1 MMSGLRHPACAL
13 SLAIVLG
20 AGASAPALAAGKPAP
35 RPAAPAASEQF
46 VDGIAAVVDKEVITL
61 AQVDAKAVQ
70 VRRQM
75 EQQRIPV
82 PEAPVL
88 RRQVLQQMINATL
101 QDHEARR
108 VGIRVSDAQVDQA
121 VQTIAQRNRITVDQ
135 LRREIAASGMS
146 WDDYRTDLRSQIQD
160 DILRQRFVEDR
171 IAISDSDI
179 DAFLSM
185 NAGKPLAAPPAAEPA
200 PAPAEPEPAPVP
212 TGPELVELAQILI
225 EVPDYASESIVQE
238 KRKQAEDLLRKLRSG
253 ADFAGVAAASSNG
266 PQALEGGN
274 MGIRPL
280 HDWPDLFARAIANTP
295 PGGLS
300 GIVQSGRGFHILKVL
315 RRGYAQRPAPKAARS
330 AAAAQAQAQAAQAQA
345 RAQAQAAASR
355 SPAPS
360 GPMMVTQ
367 THARHILIKTSKVV
381 DDAKARATLE
391 SLRNRIAHG
400 ESFAELARRYSE
412 DASAPQ
418 GGDLGWLNPG
428 ETVPAFE
435 QAMNALQDGQVSEPV
450 KSPFGWHLIQVEGRQ
465 TKNMEQE
472 FRRMQA
478 RRELMERR
486 VGPAYEDW
494 LDQLRSQ
501 AYIDNRL
508 EKAAAGGR

>member
-1 MMSGLRHPACAL
+1 MSGLRHPVRAL
-13 SLAIVLG
+13 SLAVVLSVG
-20 AGASAPALAAGKPAP
+20 VSASALAAGKPAP
-35 RPAAPAASEQF
+35 RPAPAQAASEQF
-46 VDGIAAVVDKEVITL
+46 VDGIAAIVDKEVITL

-82 PEAPVL
+82 PEATVL
-88 RRQVLQQMINATL
+88 RRQVLQQMINAIL
-101 QDHEARR
+101 QDHEAKR
-108 VGIRVSDAQVDQA
+108 VGIRVSDAQVDRA
-121 VQTIAQRNRITVDQ
+121 VQTIAQRNRITVEQ
-135 LRREIAASGMS
+135 LQREIANSGLS
-146 WDDYRTDLRSQIQD
+146 WDDYRADLRSQIQD

-171 IAISDSDI
+171 ITISDSDV
-179 DAFLSM
+179 DAFLAM
-185 NAGKPLAAPPAAEPA
+185 NAGQPMAAPPTAAPASEPA
-200 PAPAEPEPAPVP
+200 PAPA
-212 TGPELVELAQILI
+212 GPELVELAQILI
-225 EVPDYASESIVQE
+225 EVPDYAAESVVQE
-238 KRKQAEDLLRKLRSG
+238 KRKQAEALLRKLKSG

-280 HDWPDLFARAIANTP
+280 HDWPDLFSQAIANTP
-295 PGGLS
+295 AGGIS
-300 GIVQSGRGFHILKVL
+300 GVVQSGRGFHILKVL
-315 RRGYAQRPAPKAARS
+315 RRGYAQRPAPKSAQAAPARS
-330 AAAAQAQAQAAQAQA
+330 AQAPAPEAAAT
-345 RAQAQAAASR
+345 RA
-355 SPAPS
+355 PAPS

-381 DDAKARATLE
+381 DDAKARAILE
-391 SLRNRIAHG
+391 GLRTRIENG
-400 ESFAELARRYSE
+400 ESFAELAKRYSE

-478 RRELMERR
+478 RRELMQRR
-486 VGPAYEDW
+486 IGPAYEDW
-494 LDQLRSQ
+494 LDQLRAQ

-508 EKAAAGGR
+508 EKVAGGDR

>member
-1 MMSGLRHPACAL
+1 MSGLRHPVRVL
-13 SLAIVLG
+13 SLAVVLSVWVS
-20 AGASAPALAAGKPAP
+20 ASALAAGKPAP
-35 RPAAPAASEQF
+35 RPAPAQAASEQF
-46 VDGIAAVVDKEVITL
+46 VDGIAAIVDKEVITL
-61 AQVDAKAVQ
+61 AQVNAKAVQ

-82 PEAPVL
+82 PEASVL

-101 QDHEARR
+101 QDHEAKR
-108 VGIRVSDAQVDQA
+108 VGIRVSDAQVDRA

-135 LRREIAASGMS
+135 LRNEIANSGLS
-146 WDDYRTDLRSQIQD
+146 WDDYRADLRSQIQD

-171 IAISDSDI
+171 ITISDSDV
-179 DAFLSM
+179 DAFLAM
-185 NAGKPLAAPPAAEPA
+185 NAGQPMAAPPAAAPANEPA
-200 PAPAEPEPAPVP
+200 PAPAP

-225 EVPDYASESIVQE
+225 EVPDYAAESVVQE
-238 KRKQAEDLLRKLRSG
+238 KRKQAEAILRKLKSG

-280 HDWPDLFARAIANTP
+280 HDWPDLFSQAIANTP
-295 PGGLS
+295 AGGIS
-300 GIVQSGRGFHILKVL
+300 GVVQSGRGFHILKVL
-315 RRGYAQRPAPKAARS
+315 RRGYAQRPAPKSAQSAPARPSQAPAPETAAT
-330 AAAAQAQAQAAQAQA
+330 
-345 RAQAQAAASR
+345 RA
-355 SPAPS
+355 PAPS

-381 DDAKARATLE
+381 DDAKARAILE
-391 SLRNRIAHG
+391 GLRTRIEHG
-400 ESFAELARRYSE
+400 ESFAELAKRYSE

-478 RRELMERR
+478 RRELMQRR
-486 VGPAYEDW
+486 IGPAYEDW
-494 LDQLRSQ
+494 LDQLRAQ

-508 EKAAAGGR
+508 EKVAGGDR